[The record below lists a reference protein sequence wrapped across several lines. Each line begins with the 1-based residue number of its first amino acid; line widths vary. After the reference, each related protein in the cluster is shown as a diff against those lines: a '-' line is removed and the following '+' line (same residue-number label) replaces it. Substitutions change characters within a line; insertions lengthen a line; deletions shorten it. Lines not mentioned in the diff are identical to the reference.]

1 MSGLLDGKGLE
12 VLYKAQVRSSLEYAC
27 LAWGGAARRHLAFLD
42 KVQDRAVRL
51 ITDSNAGPVPH
62 LHTLQH
68 RRDVA
73 GLTVVFKVQEKHV
86 SHLQDLRQPK
96 RRAPVITRT
105 VALALSELLQ
115 PWCRTWHYQRQF
127 INTYTRWWNTLIA
140 SQTVFKGVSIQ
151 GFKVTVN
158 DWLLKQARE

>member
-1 MSGLLDGKGLE
+1 M
-12 VLYKAQVRSSLEYAC
+12 
-27 LAWGGAARRHLAFLD
+27 ARRHLALLD

-51 ITDSNAGPVPH
+51 IADNKAGPVPH

-68 RRDVA
+68 RRDAA
-73 GLTVVFKVQEKHV
+73 GLTVVLKVQEKHV

-105 VALALSELLQ
+105 VALAPSELLQ
-115 PWCRTWHYQRQF
+115 PRCRTWHYQRQF
-127 INTYTRWWNTLIA
+127 INTYTRWWNTLIT

-151 GFKVTVN
+151 N
-158 DWLLKQARE
+158 D